1 MMAIGRMLYG
11 IFGAKIPLK
20 PTLFA
25 CGLLGLACYLT
36 AAFCSQPALAL
47 IACALCGLSVSLM
60 WPGTLSST
68 SARFPGAGSLFF
80 ALMAVAGDIGCSLG
94 PWLSG
99 LTTDLVIA
107 HAPAQRLAQLGLS
120 AEQLGAQGW
129 YAGRAP
135 SSACCCLRALPSR
148 SAAKSAKTR
157 RKGNPVP
164 TFHIGL

>member
-1 MMAIGRMLYG
+1 
-11 IFGAKIPLK
+11 
-20 PTLFA
+20 
-25 CGLLGLACYLT
+25 
-36 AAFCSQPALAL
+36 
-47 IACALCGLSVSLM
+47 M

-120 AEQLGAQGW
+120 AEQLGLK
-129 YAGRAP
+129 AGMLVGAFF
-135 SSACCCLRALPSR
+135 SLLLLAGLALSIR
-148 SAAKSAKTR
+148 SEKRQNAAKR
-157 RKGNPVP
+157 
-164 TFHIGL
+164 